1 MADFVVQNGIQPQKI
16 LAMVE
21 PEQKAAVFEKTA
33 QLLGED
39 FYVTTSAGALVEI
52 TKKGCDKGSAVRF
65 LADYYRVPIE
75 DVIAIGDNINDIPMI
90 EARGAGRRGGEAPV
104 QPAQDAADE
113 VTLTNNQNA
122 VAHIIEKYGMGENP

>member
-1 MADFVVQNGIQPQKI
+1 
-16 LAMVE
+16 
-21 PEQKAAVFEKTA
+21 
-33 QLLGED
+33 
-39 FYVTTSAGALVEI
+39 
-52 TKKGCDKGSAVRF
+52 VRF

-90 EARGAGRRGGEAPV
+90 EAAGLGVAVGNAV
-104 QPAQDAADE
+104 QPLKDAADE